1 MKRSA
6 IGMLALAAVLGGC
19 GGDEFSDLK
28 QFVEESGQGL
38 RGRVEPI
45 PEVKQFEPFAYN
57 AFDLPDPFKPREL
70 ALANRAGSGG
80 GGPQPDLNRRKE
92 ALESFALESLQMVG
106 TLEQKQVRYALIKTP
121 DNNLYRVRTGNYV
134 GQNFG
139 VITTITESG
148 VTLKEVIQDSS
159 SGSWNERTSN
169 LQLLE
174 N

>member
-1 MKRSA
+1 MRLLA
-6 IGMLALAAVLGGC
+6 IGMFALAAGLGGC
-19 GGDEFSDLK
+19 GGDQFSDLK

-45 PEVKQFEPFAYN
+45 PEVRQFEPFAYN

-70 ALANRAGSGG
+70 ALANRGVSG

-121 DNNLYRVRTGNYV
+121 DNNLYRVRSGNYV

-139 VITTITESG
+139 VITAISESA

-159 SGSWNERTSN
+159 SGAWNERTSN